1 MPERTATGVHPMRDT
16 FDVTPACV
24 NLPLVHDLADDQ
36 LDLPTTRRIN
46 EHLLECASC
55 ADEYSFVTELK
66 DAATG
71 LARMVPGDHVWDS
84 IASVVGTAAPVS
96 GDETEYDGIDE
107 PAAASLALMESPRR
121 SWRIGRAIAAS
132 VPLLAAGALGASMLR
147 DMVVHPVSSPVVTES
162 SVVSQPL
169 QNNGA
174 RGTAST
180 ASPSQRIV
188 EPVSTHAA
196 LTNGPLRMAGTGG
209 SPAVTVADRSAENT
223 TTTASATHASR
234 TLPAEFLMQYAGHDL
249 LEQSNEGSSDMDR
262 EMLAEAE
269 AAIRRCTLALQDNP
283 DDPRIRA
290 ALARA
295 YQQKVVALRSLMASS
310 GYATRPT
317 GGVTVAPA
325 SAQVPAP

>member
-1 MPERTATGVHPMRDT
+1 MRDT

-46 EHLLECASC
+46 EHMLECASC

-66 DAATG
+66 DAASG

-84 IASVVGTAAPVS
+84 IASVVGTAAPAP

-107 PAAASLALMESPRR
+107 PAAASLALVETPRR

-132 VPLLAAGALGASMLR
+132 VPILAAGALGASMLR
-147 DMVVHPVSSPVVTES
+147 DMVVHPAASPSHIVAES
-162 SVVSQPL
+162 GVVSQPV
-169 QNNGA
+169 QENVNA
-174 RGTAST
+174 NASREV
-180 ASPSQRIV
+180 ASPASRPQRTTRTQLAG
-188 EPVSTHAA
+188 VSHTA
-196 LTNGPLRMAGTGG
+196 RTGL
-209 SPAVTVADRSAENT
+209 SPAVTVADRGVDNL
-223 TTTASATHASR
+223 TTTASTAHASR
-234 TLPAEFLMQYAGHDL
+234 TLPAEFLMQYGGHDL
-249 LEQSNEGSSDMDR
+249 LEQSNEGSSEMDR

-269 AAIRRCTLALQDNP
+269 AAIRRCTAALQDNP

-310 GYATRPT
+310 GYASRPT

-325 SAQVPAP
+325 SIQVPSP